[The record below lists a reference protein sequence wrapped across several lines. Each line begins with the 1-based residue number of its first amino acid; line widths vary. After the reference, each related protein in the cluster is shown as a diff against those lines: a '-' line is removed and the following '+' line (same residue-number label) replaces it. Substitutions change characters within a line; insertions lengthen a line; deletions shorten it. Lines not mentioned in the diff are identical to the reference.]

1 MNSTMNDPVDWL
13 ELGSWFREAETIKA
27 DLLASA
33 SLVQSMA
40 GGDPVSNVTDAE
52 ALMVR
57 ARRTQSWF
65 ATCPCPESWTGD
77 FLASIVDVLL
87 ALAGSTLRTKGT
99 AADTDE
105 RFAARVVRARLM
117 IAEFTSIAGKL
128 HVYAGIDAQYL

>member
-57 ARRTQSWF
+57 ARHAVLVRHLSV
-65 ATCPCPESWTGD
+65 PGVLDRRLPG
-77 FLASIVDVLL
+77 VDRGRPPGAGRVHAAHQGHGRRHRR
-87 ALAGSTLRTKGT
+87 ALRGG
-99 AADTDE
+99 AAC
-105 RFAARVVRARLM
+105 ARLM